1 MMFESLSAFMDMGG
15 HGAFV
20 WSAYGIALIVF
31 GYNVVAPIR
40 HRTSMPVSYTHLTLP
55 TICSV

>member
-1 MMFESLSAFMDMGG
+1 MMFESLSAFLDMGG
-15 HGAFV
+15 HGPFV

-40 HRTSMPVSYTHLTLP
+40 HRTSMLREVRQRIEREAS
-55 TICSV
+55 

>member
-1 MMFESLSAFMDMGG
+1 MMFESLSAFMHMGG

-20 WSAYGIALIVF
+20 WSAYSIALIVF

-40 HRTSMPVSYTHLTLP
+40 HRTSMLREVRRRLDREAQ
-55 TICSV
+55 